1 MQKMNKLASAIVALA
16 LSCSVNAAE
25 DLLPSEFT
33 ILVNHALVAEPG
45 VDRGSVIAPLIER
58 VRTEGLS
65 DMERFMKGEVYFL
78 SLDPEK
84 SRDEYW
90 EFRNHDGDL
99 GRVAWQRLMV
109 IRINAF
115 QMLEQVLE
123 RDIPN
128 YSERFGIQANDRY
141 GITFPVQRT
150 AELLLERGHADQALD
165 LIVSHVRQ
173 HDRFDAPYSAYALP
187 GQFFALAS
195 KNNRAEE
202 YRELNEW
209 VLAGLAATIKQRL
222 ENPVNDGPQASGI
235 PGEIF
240 FSVFADRKL
249 DSYQW
254 TGEFLKLRHRIV
266 EGVAT
271 ARARPG
277 Q

>member
-1 MQKMNKLASAIVALA
+1 MQKMNKLANAIVALA

-25 DLLPSEFT
+25 NLLPSEFT
-33 ILVNHALVAEPG
+33 VLVNHALEATPG
-45 VDRGSVIAPLIER
+45 IDRKSVITPLIER

-65 DMERFMKGEVYFL
+65 DMERYLKGEVHFL
-78 SLDPEK
+78 TLEPEK

-90 EFRNHDGDL
+90 EFRNRDDDI

-115 QMLEQVLE
+115 QMVDELLE
-123 RDIPN
+123 RDIPRYN
-128 YSERFGIQANDRY
+128 ERFGIRANDRY

-150 AELLLERGHADQALD
+150 AELLVERGHADQALN
-165 LIVSHVRQ
+165 LIASHVRQ

-195 KNNRAEE
+195 ENDRAEE
-202 YRELNEW
+202 YRELNKW
-209 VLAGLAATIKQRL
+209 VLEGLTATIKERL
-222 ENPVNDGPQASGI
+222 ENPANDGPKASGI

-240 FSVFADRKL
+240 FSMFADRKL
-249 DSYQW
+249 DSYEW
-254 TGEFLKLRHRIV
+254 TGEFLKLRHRIA

-271 ARARPG
+271 ARGRPG